1 MKMADE
7 SGIGSTGGR
16 FVIDFALG
24 NRMSR
29 WLSVAAVRSERDVKE
44 SKSRS
49 GGCVTGPISY

>member
-1 MKMADE
+1 MADE
-7 SGIGSTGGR
+7 SGIGSIGGR

-49 GGCVTGPISY
+49 GGCVMGPISY